1 MEYIEMD
8 SDKNQEHISLLLSG
22 CLQIITDK
30 LKAVGTDYIIT
41 TVPSEYYEDPY
52 PTWALSLL
60 TMVTYESFGPT
71 SFSTLEIIVG
81 EDVLALYDGDHYTP

>member
-1 MEYIEMD
+1 MGD
-8 SDKNQEHISLLLSG
+8 DKNQEYIRLLLSG

-30 LKAVGTDYIIT
+30 LKAVGADYIIT
-41 TVPSEYYEDPY
+41 PVPSKYYEDPY
-52 PTWALSLL
+52 PTWASSLL

-81 EDVLALYDGDHYTP
+81 EDVLALYEGDHYTP